1 MKRLIALLGCML
13 FVACLSAQPVFV
25 PERDITKVGE
35 LLFQTPK
42 TFVLGFTNKGDKPL
56 QVLRVEPSCG
66 CTAVEF
72 SDKEIAPK
80 ERGEIHITFDA
91 KMLGAF
97 YKEVEIHTNVGP
109 EPYYMA
115 LQGVVVREI
124 QDYGTDYP
132 IDLGNVRLV
141 SNSVEFDDVNK
152 GDSPVHVIRVLNT
165 DRTPYRPELMH
176 LPPYLTATYLPE
188 SIPGGKSGEIRLKLN
203 SDKLYQ
209 LGLNQTVVY
218 LARYMGDRIGE
229 ENEIVVS
236 AVLLPDFSQ
245 LTPDQIANA
254 PKLVLSTQELK
265 FAGSGKKYLG
275 KKYLD
280 KVKRKPSQSLTV
292 SNMGKTTL
300 NIKKLQVFSRALSV
314 SLSDRTIEPGKSAKL
329 KVTVNEKYL
338 KRSKVRP
345 RVLLISDDPQQSK
358 VLINVQV
365 AEE

>member
-1 MKRLIALLGCML
+1 ML
-13 FVACLSAQPVFV
+13 FVVCLSAQPVFV

-66 CTAVEF
+66 CTTVSF

-91 KMLGAF
+91 KMLGSF
-97 YKEVEIHTNVGP
+97 YKDVAIYTNVGS

-132 IDLGNVRLV
+132 IDLGNVRLM

-152 GDSPVHVIRVLNT
+152 GDSPEHIIRVLNA

-209 LGLNQTVVY
+209 LGLNQTSVY

-245 LTPDQIANA
+245 LTPDQMANA
-254 PKLVLSTQELK
+254 PKLALSTQELK
-265 FAGSGKKYLG
+265 FVGIGKK
-275 KKYLD
+275 KKKL
-280 KVKRKPSQSLTV
+280 SQSLIV
-292 SNMGKTTL
+292 NNVGKTTL
-300 NIKKLQVFSRALSV
+300 NIQKLQVFSRALSV

-329 KVTVNEKYL
+329 KVSINEKYL
-338 KRSKVRP
+338 KKSKTRP
-345 RVLLISDDPQQSK
+345 RVLLISDDPQQPK
-358 VLINVQV
+358 VLVNVEV
-365 AEE
+365 AAE